1 MPITGEIKM
10 EEKRLL
16 HTNLCKSEVNTRYA
30 IVPGSPQ
37 RVEKIVGLLTNPT
50 KIRVFREYET
60 WSGELDGTRVI
71 VMSTGMGGPSTA
83 IALEELYE
91 LGVDTFI
98 RVGTCATTSIKCGK
112 GDVIIPQA
120 SVRMEGTALH
130 YAPIEFPA
138 VPSIEVFDAL
148 RKASDSLNFETRIGT
163 VICRDLFYTQY
174 DDVEE
179 PASYYT
185 KPAWNAYK
193 KLGAIATEMETATLF
208 IAANKLGARAG
219 ACMVCATDYVP
230 AKDVNKTY
238 PKDFE
243 MRAIEVGVEALRL
256 IIEDDRK

>member
-1 MPITGEIKM
+1 M

-30 IVPGSPQ
+30 IIPGSPQ
-37 RVEKIVGLLTNPT
+37 RVEKIANLLDNPT

-83 IALEELYE
+83 IAVEELHE

-98 RVGTCATTSIKCGK
+98 RVGTCATTSPLCSR
-112 GDVIIPQA
+112 GDVVIPQA
-120 SVRMEGTALH
+120 TVRMEGTALH
-130 YAPIEFPA
+130 YAPIEYPA

-148 RKASDSLNFETRIGT
+148 RKACANLKLDTKVGT

-185 KPAWNAYK
+185 KSAWNAYK

-208 IAANKLGARAG
+208 IAGSKMNARTG

-256 IIEDDRK
+256 IINDDKK

>member
-1 MPITGEIKM
+1 M

-16 HTNLCKSEVNTRYA
+16 HTNLCKSDVLTRYA
-30 IVPGSPQ
+30 IIPGSPQ
-37 RVEKIVGLLTNPT
+37 RVELIAKYLENAE

-60 WSGELDGTRVI
+60 WAGNLNGQRVL

-83 IALEELYE
+83 IAVEELYE

-98 RVGTCATTSIKCGK
+98 RVGTCATTCIDVSR
-112 GDVIIPQA
+112 GDVVIPQA

-130 YAPIEFPA
+130 YAPIEYPA
-138 VPSIEVFDAL
+138 IPDLETFDSL
-148 RKASDSLNFETRIGT
+148 RKACQVLAYPCKCGP

-208 IAANKLGARAG
+208 IAGSKLHARTG
-219 ACMVCATDYVP
+219 ACMVCATDYV
-230 AKDVNKTY
+230 KENVNKTY
-238 PKDFE
+238 PKEYEF
-243 MRAIEVGVEALRL
+243 RAIEVGVKALEML
-256 IIEDDRK
+256 IEKDKKDD